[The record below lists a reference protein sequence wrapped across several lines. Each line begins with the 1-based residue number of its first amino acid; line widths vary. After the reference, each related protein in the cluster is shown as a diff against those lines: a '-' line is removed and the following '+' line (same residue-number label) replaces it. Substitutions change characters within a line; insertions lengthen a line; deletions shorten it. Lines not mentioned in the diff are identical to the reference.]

1 MKINGWEKLNC
12 MDVYVS
18 GHPADIIGMITI
30 DFFEWKTW
38 GRYQGEIRS
47 TIYDGLKDFRFKL
60 TPSLGNSSVIDLL
73 TFVDHEP
80 YQQFVLHSEH
90 LTLKLVHDLLNTSF
104 NTDLGAH
111 SLKNS
116 GKVRA

>member
-12 MDVYVS
+12 TDVYVI

-47 TIYDGLKDFRFKL
+47 TIYDGWMKDFRFKL
-60 TPSLGNSSVIDLL
+60 TPSDNNTIQIN
-73 TFVDHEP
+73 TFIDHEP

-90 LTLKLVHDLLNTSF
+90 LTLKLVQELLNTSF
-104 NTDLGAH
+104 
-111 SLKNS
+111 SQMMS
-116 GKVRA
+116 GWAK